1 MNNNIKIPSLSV
13 IIPVFNE
20 HKTIEQVFDRVY
32 NNRLVSEIILI
43 DDCSTDG
50 TFEIIEDLVKKEL
63 PNKKIEIKIYQN
75 KKNMGKGGS
84 LRSGFKL
91 ATSEVIVIQDADLE
105 YNPKEYSNLILP
117 IAENKADVVYGSR
130 FIGGTHRVLFFWHYI
145 GNKVL
150 TLVSNIFSNL
160 NLTDMETCYK
170 MFRRSILKKF
180 KLESNRFGFE
190 PEFTAKIAKAN
201 LRVYEMPI
209 SYDGRTYKE
218 GKKITWKD
226 GIAAFY
232 HILYFNISA
241 NYFYGFLFIFIF
253 FIIFIKNWSLP

>member
-1 MNNNIKIPSLSV
+1 MDNNIKTPSLSV
-13 IIPVFNE
+13 VIPVFNE
-20 HKTIEQVFDRVY
+20 HKTIEQVFNRVY
-32 NNRLVSEIILI
+32 HNQLVSEIIFV

-50 TFEIIEDLVKKEL
+50 TFEIIENIVRKKL
-63 PNKKIEIKIYQN
+63 PNEKIKIKIFQN
-75 KKNMGKGGS
+75 KKNIGKGGA

-105 YNPKEYSNLILP
+105 YNPKEYFNLILP
-117 IAENKADVVYGSR
+117 IAEDKADVVYGSR
-130 FIGGTHRVLFFWHYI
+130 FLGGTRRVLFFWHYV
-145 GNKVL
+145 GNKAL
-150 TLVSNIFSNL
+150 TLMSNIFSNL

-170 MFRRSILKKF
+170 MFRRSTLKKF
-180 KLESNRFGFE
+180 DLQSNRFGFE

-226 GIAAFY
+226 GLAAFY
-232 HILYFNISA
+232 HILYFNMSA
-241 NYFYGFLFIFIF
+241 SFFYSFLILFLVYVIFI
-253 FIIFIKNWSLP
+253 IS

>member
-1 MNNNIKIPSLSV
+1 MNDKIKIPSLSV

-20 HKTIEQVFDRVY
+20 HKTIEEIFDRVY
-32 NNRLVSEIILI
+32 NNQLVSEIILV

-50 TFEIIEDLVKKEL
+50 TFEIMENIIKKKSL
-63 PNKKIEIKIYQN
+63 NKKIEVKICRN
-75 KKNMGKGGS
+75 KKNIGKGGA

-117 IAENKADVVYGSR
+117 IAEDKADVVYGSR
-130 FIGGTHRVLFFWHYI
+130 FLGSPRRVLFFWHYI

-150 TLVSNIFSNL
+150 TLMSNIFSNL

-170 MFRRSILKKF
+170 MFRRSTLEKF
-180 KLESNRFGFE
+180 DLQSNRFGFE

-209 SYDGRTYKE
+209 SYDGRTYKD

-241 NYFYGFLFIFIF
+241 GYYYSFLIL
-253 FIIFIKNWSLP
+253 FIIFMILISN

>member
-1 MNNNIKIPSLSV
+1 M
-13 IIPVFNE
+13 
-20 HKTIEQVFDRVY
+20 VY
-32 NNRLVSEIILI
+32 HIFLL
-43 DDCSTDG
+43 
-50 TFEIIEDLVKKEL
+50 FLKA
-63 PNKKIEIKIYQN
+63 
-75 KKNMGKGGS
+75 

-130 FIGGTHRVLFFWHYI
+130 FYWRNSPCTFFWHYI
-145 GNKVL
+145 GNKAL
-150 TLVSNIFSNL
+150 TLMSNIFSNL

-170 MFRRSILKKF
+170 MFRRSTLEKF
-180 KLESNRFGFE
+180 DLQSNRFGFE

-232 HILYFNISA
+232 HILYFNILCWL
-241 NYFYGFLFIFIF
+241 FL
-253 FIIFIKNWSLP
+253 

>member
-1 MNNNIKIPSLSV
+1 MNNNIKTPSLSV
-13 IIPVFNE
+13 VIPVFNE
-20 HKTIEQVFDRVY
+20 HKTIEQVFNRVY
-32 NNRLVSEIILI
+32 HNQLVSEIIFV

-50 TFEIIEDLVKKEL
+50 TFEIIENIVRKKL
-63 PNKKIEIKIYQN
+63 PNEKIKIKIFQN
-75 KKNMGKGGS
+75 KKNIGKGGA

-105 YNPKEYSNLILP
+105 YNPKEYFNLILP
-117 IAENKADVVYGSR
+117 IAEDKADVVYGSR
-130 FIGGTHRVLFFWHYI
+130 FLGGTRRVLFFWHYV
-145 GNKVL
+145 GNKAL
-150 TLVSNIFSNL
+150 TLMSNIFSNL

-170 MFRRSILKKF
+170 MFRRSTLKKF
-180 KLESNRFGFE
+180 DLQSNRFGFE

-232 HILYFNISA
+232 HILYFNMSISF
-241 NYFYGFLFIFIF
+241 FYSFLILFFV
-253 FIIFIKNWSLP
+253 FIILIIS

>member
-1 MNNNIKIPSLSV
+1 MNNNIKTPSLSV
-13 IIPVFNE
+13 VIPVFNE
-20 HKTIEQVFDRVY
+20 HKTIEQIFDRVY
-32 NNRLVSEIILI
+32 NNELVSEIILV

-50 TFEIIEDLVKKEL
+50 TFEIIQNIVKKKL
-63 PNKKIEIKIYQN
+63 PNRRIEIKIYQN
-75 KKNMGKGGS
+75 KKNMGKGS
-84 LRSGFKL
+84 ALRSGFKL

-105 YNPKEYSNLILP
+105 YNPKEYSSLILP
-117 IAENKADVVYGSR
+117 IAEDKADVVYGSR
-130 FIGGTHRVLFFWHYI
+130 FLGGTRRVLFFWHYI
-145 GNKVL
+145 GNKAL
-150 TLVSNIFSNL
+150 TLMSNIFSNL

-170 MFRRSILKKF
+170 MFKRSTLEKF
-180 KLESNRFGFE
+180 NLQSNRFGFE

-201 LRVYEMPI
+201 LRVYEIPI

-241 NYFYGFLFIFIF
+241 GYFYSFLIL
-253 FIIFIKNWSLP
+253 FIIFMILVAN

>member
-1 MNNNIKIPSLSV
+1 MNNIKIPSLSV

-20 HKTIEQVFDRVY
+20 HKTIKQVFDRVC

-50 TFEIIEDLVKKEL
+50 TFEIIEDILKKEL
-63 PNKKIEIKIYQN
+63 PNKKVEIKIYRN
-75 KKNMGKGGS
+75 KKNIGKGGS

-150 TLVSNIFSNL
+150 TLISNIFSNL

-180 KLESNRFGFE
+180 KLRSNRFGFE

-226 GIAAFY
+226 GIAALY

-241 NYFYGFLFIFIF
+241 NYFYGFLFIFIIL
-253 FIIFIKNWSLP
+253 IIFMKNWSLP

>member
-1 MNNNIKIPSLSV
+1 MRSV
-13 IIPVFNE
+13 SIVIPVFNE
-20 HKTIEQVFDRVY
+20 QKTIEQVFNRVY
-32 NNRLVSEIILI
+32 HNQLVSEIIFV

-50 TFEIIEDLVKKEL
+50 TFEIIENIVRKKL
-63 PNKKIEIKIYQN
+63 PNEKIKIKICRN
-75 KKNMGKGGS
+75 KKNMGKGGA

-105 YNPKEYSNLILP
+105 YNPKEYFNLILP
-117 IAENKADVVYGSR
+117 IAEDKADVVYGSR
-130 FIGGTHRVLFFWHYI
+130 FLGGTRRVLFFWHYI

-150 TLVSNIFSNL
+150 TLMSNIFSNL

-170 MFRRSILKKF
+170 MFRRSTLKRF
-180 KLESNRFGFE
+180 DLQSNRFGFE

-232 HILYFNISA
+232 HILYFNMSTSF
-241 NYFYGFLFIFIF
+241 FYSFLILFFV
-253 FIIFIKNWSLP
+253 FIILIIS

>member
-1 MNNNIKIPSLSV
+1 MKKNIKTPSLSV
-13 IIPVFNE
+13 VIPVFNE

-32 NNRLVSEIILI
+32 NNELVSEIILV

-50 TFEIIEDLVKKEL
+50 TYEIIEDIVKKKL
-63 PNKKIEIKIYQN
+63 PERNIKVKFSQN
-75 KKNMGKGGS
+75 KKNMGKGGA

-91 ATSEVIVIQDADLE
+91 ATSEIIVIQDADLE
-105 YNPKEYSNLILP
+105 YDPKEYYNLIQP
-117 IAENKADVVYGSR
+117 IIENKADVVYGSR

-145 GNKVL
+145 GNKIL
-150 TLVSNIFSNL
+150 TLISNVFSNL

-170 MFRRSILKKF
+170 MFKRDILEKF
-180 KLESNRFGFE
+180 ELQSNRFGFE

-201 LRVYEMPI
+201 LRIYEMPI

-218 GKKITWKD
+218 GKKITWQD
-226 GIAAFY
+226 GVAAFY

-241 NYFYGFLFIFIF
+241 NYFYGFLFF
-253 FIIFIKNWSLP
+253 FIICFLIITI